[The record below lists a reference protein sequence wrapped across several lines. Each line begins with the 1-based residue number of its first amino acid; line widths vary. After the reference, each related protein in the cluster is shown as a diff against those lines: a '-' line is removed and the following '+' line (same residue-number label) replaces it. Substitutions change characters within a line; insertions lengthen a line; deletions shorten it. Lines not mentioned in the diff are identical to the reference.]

1 MRICVFVTETKM
13 TTREIKVIKAKDA
26 PAQPRYP
33 LHRFYFTF
41 NNLKSAALELA
52 REIERDD
59 GQNAAPDVLRF
70 IAAVNTKII

>member
-1 MRICVFVTETKM
+1 MTE
-13 TTREIKVIKAKDA
+13 RQIKVIKAKDGA
-26 PAQPRYP
+26 KQPTYT

-59 GQNAAPDVLRF
+59 GQASSPDVLRF
-70 IAAVNTKII
+70 INAVNTKII